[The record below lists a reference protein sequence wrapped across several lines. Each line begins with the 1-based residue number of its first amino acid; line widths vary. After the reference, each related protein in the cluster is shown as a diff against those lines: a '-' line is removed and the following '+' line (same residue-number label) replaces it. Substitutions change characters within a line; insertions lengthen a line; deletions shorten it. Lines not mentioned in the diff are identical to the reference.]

1 MINKI
6 SERWYNSRKTHAL
19 ITVTISIFIFRGN
32 IYNLNCITMDE
43 NACLLSYFLPS
54 CNQTK
59 QSILLYKGES
69 SQCDHY
75 RLPSVYG
82 RVSSYH
88 PVYNVPYCFITS
100 LSGHN
105 DVSYIWNIRL
115 RPSEKLFEER
125 VEARKSKLPKDVLS
139 SVIDNKCKAILLA
152 YEVILLKL

>member
-1 MINKI
+1 
-6 SERWYNSRKTHAL
+6 
-19 ITVTISIFIFRGN
+19 
-32 IYNLNCITMDE
+32 MDE

-75 RLPSVYG
+75 RLPSVHG
-82 RVSSYH
+82 RVSFYQ

-100 LSGHN
+100 LSGDN
-105 DVSYIWNIRL
+105 DSSYIWNIGL
-115 RPSEKLFEER
+115 KPCEKLFEER

-139 SVIDNKCKAILLA
+139 SVIDSKCNAILLA
-152 YEVILLKL
+152 YQVILLKL